1 MSTITSGEHDLM
13 LRSQGIELAGLLTL
27 PPSAR
32 ALVLFAHGSGGSRI
46 CPRSRSVAKVLEA
59 ASLGTLLF
67 DLLTP
72 AEEQRDRIDRA
83 LRFDIPLL
91 SQRLVGAIDWIRQ
104 HIDLTGL
111 PLGLFGA
118 STGAAAAL
126 EAAVARPQQV
136 GAVVSRSG
144 RPDLAM
150 GVLEAVSCPT
160 LLIAGG
166 QDFEVLKLNRQ
177 AAARL
182 QAPHSLLVIPEAS
195 HLFEEPGTLPHVA
208 HLARDWFLQKLCP
221 SQA

>member
-1 MSTITSGEHDLM
+1 MRTLTSGEHDLM
-13 LRSQGIELAGLLTL
+13 LPSQGMDLAGRLTL
-27 PPSAR
+27 PPDAR
-32 ALVLFAHGSGGSRI
+32 ALVMFADGSGSSRF
-46 CPRSRSVAKVLEA
+46 CPHSRSVAQVLEE

-72 AEEQRDRIDRA
+72 AEEQRDRIDRS

-104 HIDLTGL
+104 HLDLTGL

-126 EAAVARPQQV
+126 EAAVFRPEQV

-182 QAPHSLLVIPEAS
+182 QAPHSLLVIPEAN
-195 HLFEEPGTLPHVA
+195 HLFEEPGSLHHVA
-208 HLARDWFLQKLCP
+208 GLARDWFLQKLCP